1 MKFAASTPYVLPDDI
16 VLNAAHTLPLALRR
30 EIECQDD
37 DYAVRRK
44 RSRIPS
50 RVIDAATAA
59 LLQQFSEAKP
69 ITEAI
74 IAQR

>member
-1 MKFAASTPYVLPDDI
+1 MKFAATTPYVLPDDI
-16 VLNAAHTLPLALRR
+16 VLNAANSLPLALRR

-59 LLQQFSEAKP
+59 LLQQSD
-69 ITEAI
+69 
-74 IAQR
+74 IASPT